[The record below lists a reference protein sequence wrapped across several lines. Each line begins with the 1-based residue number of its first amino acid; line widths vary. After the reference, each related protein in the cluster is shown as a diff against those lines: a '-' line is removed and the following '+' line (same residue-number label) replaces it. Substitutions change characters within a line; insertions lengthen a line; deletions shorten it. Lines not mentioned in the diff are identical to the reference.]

1 MRISRHQ
8 LSSETCLVQSKDSN
22 EAWRKLSSRN
32 CSFFFFSAP
41 AVFNMQCTRQSF
53 WKIPKEENCT
63 FAQVDSL
70 FLLSLCKVL
79 QSSTV
84 LLFYRLPDLRS
95 MYNTVI
101 SVAIWLRAARK
112 SGYFFL
118 ALWSM
123 GHFKLY
129 FFFCRCKSKWKM
141 RSFQAVLSMG
151 ITTPQWWPQSP
162 HNGKKSSSLIS
173 V

>member
-1 MRISRHQ
+1 MNGLFMRISRHQ

-22 EAWRKLSSRN
+22 EAWRKLSSRT
-32 CSFFFFSAP
+32 CSFFAP
-41 AVFNMQCTRQSF
+41 TVFNMQCTRQSF

-112 SGYFFL
+112 SGYFFWL
-118 ALWSM
+118 YGVWGTSSFTSSFVDAKASEKWGL
-123 GHFKLY
+123 FKQ
-129 FFFCRCKSKWKM
+129 F
-141 RSFQAVLSMG
+141 
-151 ITTPQWWPQSP
+151 
-162 HNGKKSSSLIS
+162 
-173 V
+173 